1 MLLRDIHWL
10 YSVINIGIESIN
22 YCMVLNHENDRG
34 EWHQIKDAVSREDQV
49 NLCESKVCSLGHPHG
64 HHQTESKNIFI
75 EI

>member
-22 YCMVLNHENDRG
+22 YCMVLNHENDGG

-49 NLCESKVCSLGHPHG
+49 NLCESKACSLGHPHG
-64 HHQTESKNIFI
+64 HHQTESEDILI